1 MPRRIFTAVFLL
13 LLSLIELPA
22 VSLHADPAL
31 GAEESFVRQL
41 EKIINEEGGEIIP
54 ASARTL
60 TLTSYSEDENAVY
73 VTIEGYTLAFDRRNL
88 HDSMESEV
96 RAFFTY
102 PVFIEASSSGTL
114 DYIYGSSYSSLSLED
129 ARRGEVFD
137 LVVPRSGK
145 SISRFIVSSCDE
157 DTGLVQ
163 LDPVYIGKAYAGLPL
178 VEKGSWA
185 LTLAFSQVFSPEYA
199 ASGSLRIK
207 NTAWLYPF
215 SLSLGFETGQAGD
228 DIYSASLA
236 GIEYNAYLG
245 SLLDS
250 SFTLIQD
257 AHLYAGADLVLG
269 FCDGFVWGASW
280 RAGYA
285 HNISRSIS
293 WSIGY
298 ENIILNSIQEKKDLL
313 IQHRLTIGI
322 GVMF

>member
-96 RAFFTY
+96 RDFFTY

-114 DYIYGSSYSSLSLED
+114 DYIYSSSYSSLSLED

-145 SISRFIVSSCDE
+145 NISRFIVSSCDE

>member
-1 MPRRIFTAVFLL
+1 MPRRIFTAVFIL

-31 GAEESFVRQL
+31 GADESFIRQL

-54 ASARTL
+54 ASAGNL

-102 PVFIEASSSGTL
+102 PVFIEVSSSGTL

-129 ARRGEVFD
+129 ARRGEVYD
-137 LVVPRSGK
+137 LVVPHSGK
-145 SISRFIVSSCDE
+145 SISRFIASSCDE

-163 LDPVYIGKAYAGLPL
+163 LDPVYIGKVYAGLPL

-298 ENIILNSIQEKKDLL
+298 ENIILNSMQEKKDLL

>member
-1 MPRRIFTAVFLL
+1 MPRWIFTAVFLL

-54 ASARTL
+54 ASAGTL

-73 VTIEGYTLAFDRRNL
+73 VTIEGYTLAFDRSNL

-96 RAFFTY
+96 MAFFTY

-129 ARRGEVFD
+129 ARRGEVYD

-145 SISRFIVSSCDE
+145 SISRFIVSFCDE

>member
-1 MPRRIFTAVFLL
+1 MPRRIFTAVFIL

-54 ASARTL
+54 ASAGTL

-137 LVVPRSGK
+137 LVVPHSGK
-145 SISRFIVSSCDE
+145 NISRFIVSSCDE

>member
-31 GAEESFVRQL
+31 GAEESFVRRL

-54 ASARTL
+54 ASAGNL

-129 ARRGEVFD
+129 ARRGEVYD

>member
-1 MPRRIFTAVFLL
+1 MLRRIFTAALL
-13 LLSLIELPA
+13 LLLTLIELPA
-22 VSLHADPAL
+22 ASLYADPSL
-31 GAEESFVRQL
+31 GADESFIRQL

-54 ASARTL
+54 ASAGTL
-60 TLTSYSEDENAVY
+60 RLTSYSEDENAVY
-73 VTIEGYTLAFDRRNL
+73 VTIEGYTLAFDRKDL
-88 HDSMESEV
+88 QDSMESEV
-96 RAFFTY
+96 RSFFTY
-102 PVFIEASSSGTL
+102 PVFIEASSSATL

-129 ARRGEVFD
+129 ARKGEVYD
-137 LVVPRSGK
+137 LVVPQTGK

-157 DTGLVQ
+157 NTGLVQ
-163 LDPVYIGKAYAGLPL
+163 FDPVYIRKAYAGLPL
-178 VEKGSWA
+178 VKKGSWA
-185 LTLAFSQVFSPEYA
+185 VSLAFSQVFSPEYA
-199 ASGSLRIK
+199 AAGSVRVK

-228 DIYSASLA
+228 EIYFASLA

-245 SLLDS
+245 SLFDS

-257 AHLYAGADLVLG
+257 AHLYAGADLLLG
-269 FCDGFVWGASW
+269 YCGGFVWGASW

-313 IQHRLTIGI
+313 IQHRLSIGI

>member
-1 MPRRIFTAVFLL
+1 MPRRIFTAVFIL

-31 GAEESFVRQL
+31 GADESFVRRL

-54 ASARTL
+54 ASAGTL

-137 LVVPRSGK
+137 LVVPHSGK

-298 ENIILNSIQEKKDLL
+298 ENIILNSIQDKKDLL

>member
-54 ASARTL
+54 ASAGTL

-145 SISRFIVSSCDE
+145 NISRFIVSSCDE

-298 ENIILNSIQEKKDLL
+298 ENIILNSIQDKKDLL

>member
-1 MPRRIFTAVFLL
+1 
-13 LLSLIELPA
+13 
-22 VSLHADPAL
+22 
-31 GAEESFVRQL
+31 
-41 EKIINEEGGEIIP
+41 
-54 ASARTL
+54 
-60 TLTSYSEDENAVY
+60 
-73 VTIEGYTLAFDRRNL
+73 
-88 HDSMESEV
+88 MESEV

-137 LVVPRSGK
+137 LVVPHSGK
-145 SISRFIVSSCDE
+145 NISRFIVSSCDE

-257 AHLYAGADLVLG
+257 AHLYAGVDLVLG

>member
-1 MPRRIFTAVFLL
+1 MPRRIFTVVLL
-13 LLSLIELPA
+13 LLLTLAELPA
-22 VSLHADPAL
+22 VNLYADPAL

-137 LVVPRSGK
+137 LVVPHSGK

-298 ENIILNSIQEKKDLL
+298 ENIILNSIQDKKDLL

>member
-54 ASARTL
+54 ASAGTL

-137 LVVPRSGK
+137 LVVPHSGK
-145 SISRFIVSSCDE
+145 SIRRFIVSSCDE

-298 ENIILNSIQEKKDLL
+298 ENIILNSIQDKKELL

>member
-54 ASARTL
+54 ASAGTL

-145 SISRFIVSSCDE
+145 NISRFIVSSCDE

-185 LTLAFSQVFSPEYA
+185 LTLDFSQVFSPEYA

>member
-96 RAFFTY
+96 GAFFTY

-129 ARRGEVFD
+129 ARRGEVYD

>member
-1 MPRRIFTAVFLL
+1 MPRRIFTVVLL
-13 LLSLIELPA
+13 LLLTLAELPA
-22 VSLHADPAL
+22 VNLYADPAL
-31 GAEESFVRQL
+31 GADESFVRRL

-54 ASARTL
+54 ASAGTL

-73 VTIEGYTLAFDRRNL
+73 VTIEGYTLAFDRNDL
-88 HDSMESEV
+88 QDSMESEV

-102 PVFIEASSSGTL
+102 PVFIEAFSSGTL

-129 ARRGEVFD
+129 ARRGEVYD
-137 LVVPRSGK
+137 LIVPHSGK

-163 LDPVYIGKAYAGLPL
+163 FDPVYIGKAYAGLPL

-199 ASGSLRIK
+199 ASGSVRIK

-236 GIEYNAYLG
+236 GIEYNVYLG

-298 ENIILNSIQEKKDLL
+298 ENIILNSIQDRKDLL

>member
-1 MPRRIFTAVFLL
+1 MLRRIFTAALL
-13 LLSLIELPA
+13 LLLTLIELPA
-22 VSLHADPAL
+22 ASLYADPSL
-31 GAEESFVRQL
+31 GADESFIRQL

-54 ASARTL
+54 ASAGTL
-60 TLTSYSEDENAVY
+60 RLTSYSEDENAVY
-73 VTIEGYTLAFDRRNL
+73 VTIEGYTLAFDRKDL
-88 HDSMESEV
+88 QDSMES
-96 RAFFTY
+96 
-102 PVFIEASSSGTL
+102 L

-129 ARRGEVFD
+129 ARKGEVYD
-137 LVVPRSGK
+137 LVVPQTGK

-163 LDPVYIGKAYAGLPL
+163 FDPVYIRKAYAGLPL
-178 VEKGSWA
+178 VKKGSWA
-185 LTLAFSQVFSPEYA
+185 VSLAFSQVFSPEYA
-199 ASGSLRIK
+199 AAGSVRVK

-228 DIYSASLA
+228 EIYFASLA

-245 SLLDS
+245 SLFDS

-257 AHLYAGADLVLG
+257 AHLYAGADLLLG
-269 FCDGFVWGASW
+269 YCGGFVWGASW

-298 ENIILNSIQEKKDLL
+298 ENIRLNSIQEKKDLL
-313 IQHRLTIGI
+313 IQHRLSIGI